1 MKIGAHI
8 SAAGGVINAPLNAKI
23 FGCECYQFFSR
34 SPKGGKAPKLTE
46 EIIKKFKENN
56 KKFGFKNFYIH
67 APYYINLASEKNNI
81 YYGSISV
88 LREELERGSLL
99 GAKYLMTHLGSAK
112 ELGRRD
118 ALQCVST
125 AIEKILSGYNGSTKF
140 LIEMSA
146 GAGQIIG
153 DTFEEI
159 AEIINAFE
167 KKQELARR
175 PVRRSDNQLL
185 MSGGGSDK
193 GLLKSANGQS
203 IGVCFDTAHAFESGY
218 DLSSAQAVKKTFDQF
233 NKIIGL
239 RYLKLIHINDS
250 KTVLGS
256 HVDRHEHLGFGKIG
270 IDGFKAL
277 INEPGLKNI
286 DLILET
292 PTEEGVRKDIK
303 LLKKLRKI

>member
-8 SAAGGVINAPLNAKI
+8 SAAGGVINAPLNAQN

-46 EIIKKFKENN
+46 EIIKKFKKNN

-67 APYYINLASEKNNI
+67 APYYINLASEKNNV

-99 GAKYLMTHLGSAK
+99 GARYLMTHLGSAK
-112 ELGRRD
+112 DLNRKD
-118 ALQCVST
+118 AIDRVC
-125 AIEKILSGYNGSTKF
+125 AGIEKILTDYTGATEF

-159 AEIINAFE
+159 YSIIHNT
-167 KKQELARR
+167 KPIIQK
-175 PVRRSDNQLL
+175 N
-185 MSGGGSDK
+185 
-193 GLLKSANGQS
+193 

-233 NKIIGL
+233 DKIIGL
-239 RYLKLIHINDS
+239 KYLKLIHINDS
-250 KTVLGS
+250 KTALGS

-270 IDGFKAL
+270 LEGFKAL
-277 INEPGLKNI
+277 VNEPRLKNI

-292 PTEEGVRKDIK
+292 PTDKGVRKDIK
-303 LLKKLRKI
+303 LLKKIRKF